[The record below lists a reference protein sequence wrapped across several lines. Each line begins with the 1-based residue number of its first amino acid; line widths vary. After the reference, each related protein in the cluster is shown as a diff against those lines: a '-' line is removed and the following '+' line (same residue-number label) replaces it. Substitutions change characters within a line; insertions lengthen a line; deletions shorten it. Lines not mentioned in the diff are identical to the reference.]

1 MARKK
6 KSKLTKFR
14 QATGKRIK
22 KVRKA
27 TGKRISRLRRSVPKT
42 AKKYKKAVSRKV
54 GRATRSASKALGNT
68 PAAKSLKKSIK
79 ANGGAA
85 ATVMRWADAIASLGA
100 SEDLL
105 KLSKVLAQA
114 AKSNI
119 AFGFRSET
127 DPYGDKWKDRADGST
142 DRQILTQTSELRR
155 SWNSTVRPSGF
166 RIKSAKS
173 YAKHHQYGTRR
184 MVARKMVPDNGNLPP
199 EWSREFNHMA
209 RLWQKRVLRNVKRKF
224 R

>member
-1 MARKK
+1 MGSDRNK
-6 KSKLTKFR
+6 KS
-14 QATGKRIK
+14 
-22 KVRKA
+22 
-27 TGKRISRLRRSVPKT
+27 
-42 AKKYKKAVSRKV
+42 
-54 GRATRSASKALGNT
+54 
-68 PAAKSLKKSIK
+68 
-79 ANGGAA
+79 A
-85 ATVMRWADAIASLGA
+85 ATVKNWAKAVEGMGTKQQ
-100 SEDLL
+100 LL
-105 KLSKVLAQA
+105 MLSKALAQA

-119 AFGFRSET
+119 STGFRFET
-127 DPYGDKWKDRADGST
+127 DPYGDKWKERADGST

-209 RLWQKRVLRNVKRKF
+209 RLWQKRVLRRVKGKLR
-224 R
+224 